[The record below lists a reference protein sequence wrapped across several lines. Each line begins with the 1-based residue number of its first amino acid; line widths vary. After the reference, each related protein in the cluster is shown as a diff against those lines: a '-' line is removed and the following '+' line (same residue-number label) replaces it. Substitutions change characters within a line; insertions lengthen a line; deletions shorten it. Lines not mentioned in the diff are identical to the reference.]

1 MSYRALALLIGLA
14 AICMGCST
22 AYRSEVSY
30 QPVGGDKYNLAVKVL
45 KIEKS
50 PISGVKELPVY
61 AAPSHIWEYGKPQSA
76 TATLGQEGSDVR
88 IDSFFPKRDD
98 SDATCTVSVRK
109 KGEVI
114 YESKFII
121 KQQKR

>member
-1 MSYRALALLIGLA
+1 MSYRSFALLIGLA
-14 AICMGCST
+14 AICMGCTT

-30 QPVGGDKYNLAVKVL
+30 QPVGGDKYNLAVKVV
-45 KIEKS
+45 KMEKS
-50 PISGVKELPVY
+50 PMMGTKEIPLY
-61 AAPSHIWEYGKPQSA
+61 AAPSHIWEYGKPNST

-88 IDSFFPKRDD
+88 IESFFPKGDD